1 VNAAFA
7 VRERT
12 APAEW
17 RLALPL
23 MREPQ
28 PKHGSG
34 LKRHSAHAF
43 NFARGMH
50 IAAHDFALD
59 LRR

>member
-1 VNAAFA
+1 VNATLAIGEFA
-7 VRERT
+7 SL
-12 APAEW
+12 AEW

-23 MREPQ
+23 LREPR

-43 NFARGMH
+43 CFARGIP